1 LESISLNSVPHICGD
16 RYDLRITDLE
26 FFTLDPETLDIQSS
40 RDLTLASVSGTS
52 VDVGPDN
59 LATFQVS
66 AGDPMSN
73 STME

>member
-1 LESISLNSVPHICGD
+1 
-16 RYDLRITDLE
+16 LRIKDKE
-26 FFTLDPETLDIQSS
+26 FWDEDTFTVE

-66 AGDPMSN
+66 AGVPLSN
-73 STME
+73 FISTLT